1 MKIVDILN
9 NAVSESA
16 SSGGTGAGAM
26 ATVINPSK
34 KSKKSK
40 MWKPTD
46 NALDMKNTSL
56 FGTTLIKR

>member
-1 MKIVDILN
+1 
-9 NAVSESA
+9 
-16 SSGGTGAGAM
+16 M

-34 KSKKSK
+34 KSKKPK
-40 MWKPTD
+40 TWKPTD